1 MPMLGMI
8 RLIRSDPNGHC
19 VAGCVGDGLLG
30 ALGPP
35 GWATLGVVAV
45 AMAAVA
51 ALTADRQDD
60 GKLNG
65 SILSQN
71 SNNSSDN
78 GPDDDA
84 SVSSNDN
91 SGTGAT
97 PPNDDDEYDDD
108 KRPTYQNNARDKNKP
123 YANNPKNKQAHEALD
138 KATKEMGKRA
148 TKDDYQEFHREIN
161 REGFEKFQELLD
173 AAREYYDYK

>member
-1 MPMLGMI
+1 MLRIAKTAIWGKRI
-8 RLIRSDPNGHC
+8 YADAVLQIDPAPRGILS
-19 VAGCVGDGLLG
+19 GIGLGLG
-30 ALGPP
+30 FGL
-35 GWATLGVVAV
+35 
-45 AMAAVA
+45 
-51 ALTADRQDD
+51 ADFWND

-97 PPNDDDEYDDD
+97 PPEDDDDDDEYDEYDDD

-138 KATKEMGKRA
+138 KAAKEMGKRA
-148 TKDDYQEFHREIN
+148 TKDDYQKFHREIN
-161 REGFEKFQELLD
+161 REGFEKSQELLD